1 MRTRRFYVMKADDC
15 LTTVATTADPAERLA
30 LLRIAES
37 YMLLADYVSKQ
48 DQDEIVRDGRINTRD
63 GGTSELRSP
72 RLLTSV

>member
-1 MRTRRFYVMKADDC
+1 MSRDC

-48 DQDEIVRDGRINTRD
+48 DQDEWDGRSNTRD
-63 GGTSELRSP
+63 GGRSP
-72 RLLTSV
+72 HLQTAV